1 MLQETLELQ
10 PSERAVFQV
19 AGNLLSGYVAKNGC
33 PPDEENQAIVDWAVN
48 TSIYMAKKIDK
59 LVVSDDELG

>member
-33 PPDEENQAIVDWAVN
+33 PADEENQAIVDWAVN
-48 TSIYMAKKIDK
+48 TSIYMAQKIDK

>member
-48 TSIYMAKKIDK
+48 TSIYMAQ
-59 LVVSDDELG
+59 